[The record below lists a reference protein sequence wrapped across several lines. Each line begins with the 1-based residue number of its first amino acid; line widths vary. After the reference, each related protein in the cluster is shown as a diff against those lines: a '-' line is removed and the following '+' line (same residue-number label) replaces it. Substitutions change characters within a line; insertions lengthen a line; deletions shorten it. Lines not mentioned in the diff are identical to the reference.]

1 MASTAGDLTIR
12 PTAKFIIARFV
23 ATGVVFLALEIAYFT
38 WWKDTEGMSL
48 LPFIAPVIFLPAFI
62 RLIKRQLTTMTL
74 AGDRLRYQTGFFN
87 KTTRTVQI
95 SKLQD
100 VRVDQRPMQR
110 MFGVGDISI
119 ETAGETSRLTIPD
132 VDSPQAVA
140 DEMLNRAH
148 GGDPTVR

>member
-1 MASTAGDLTIR
+1 MSDLTIR

-23 ATGVVFLALEIAYFT
+23 ATGIIFLALEILYFT
-38 WWKDTEGMSL
+38 SWQDNENMHL
-48 LPFIAPVIFLPAFI
+48 LPFIAPVIFIPAFT
-62 RLIKRQLTTMTL
+62 RLIRRQLTTMTL
-74 AGDRLRYQTGFFN
+74 AGDRLRYQTGFLA

-95 SKLQD
+95 TKLQD

-132 VDSPQAVA
+132 VDRPQAVA
-140 DEMLNRAH
+140 DEILTRSQA
-148 GGDPTVR
+148 GPAATR